1 MKLNKESYTKEE
13 VKNLLIKM
21 LSYCEIKINTTNKE
35 VGEFGFIPIQVIR
48 EDIKIVKE
56 EIKNYQGLYWY
67 RQGYEAY
74 NLARWFVKPN
84 LNINANEYKMAA

>member
-35 VGEFGFIPIQVIR
+35 VGEFGLTPIQAIR
-48 EDIKIVKE
+48 EDIEIIKE
-56 EIKNYQGLYWY
+56 EIKNY
-67 RQGYEAY
+67 
-74 NLARWFVKPN
+74 
-84 LNINANEYKMAA
+84 